1 MGNLTYKTTSC
12 SCLPSCNSI
21 KYDFNIDL
29 TRKITN
35 EEIEEMCFW
44 GRPHMQYILE
54 TEKSIFELKRITNM
68 SKLRERHVKEMCRS
82 YLRHEY
88 AHVTI
93 RIDGTTYLKRVK
105 SLKYTETD
113 KLSIVGGTLGLFS
126 GFSFIVI
133 FELFYWVVTTVK
145 RLFVKNASQQTSNVT
160 SDNYSTEQMI
170 FQLRQEMA
178 KVTEKL
184 QEKDKE
190 IAQLQQ
196 DWMNFQNPK
205 KTENADDTNPNAEP
219 ISQNQELSVVDIE

>member
-1 MGNLTYKTTSC
+1 MFLLHYSLRECQCAPWNFPQPLQQGFPLCTFYGNSCFKSKMGNLTYKTTSC

-113 KLSIVGGTLGLFS
+113 KFAVVGGTLGLFS

-133 FELFYWVVTTVK
+133 FELLYWVVISVK
-145 RLFVKNASQQTSNVT
+145 RLFVKNSPQQTSNVT
-160 SDNYSTEQMI
+160 PDNCSIDQ
-170 FQLRQEMA
+170 
-178 KVTEKL
+178 
-184 QEKDKE
+184 
-190 IAQLQQ
+190 
-196 DWMNFQNPK
+196 
-205 KTENADDTNPNAEP
+205 
-219 ISQNQELSVVDIE
+219 IS

>member
-1 MGNLTYKTTSC
+1 MFLLHYSLRECQCAPWNFPQPMEQGFPLCTFYGNSCFKSKMANLTYKTTSC

-29 TRKITN
+29 TRKITD
-35 EEIEEMCFW
+35 EEIEDMCIW
-44 GRPHMQYILE
+44 GRPHSRYIAEIEEGKFDLLKIVNM
-54 TEKSIFELKRITNM
+54 TNHFTDHVREK
-68 SKLRERHVKEMCRS
+68 CRS

-133 FELFYWVVTTVK
+133 FELLYWVVTISK
-145 RLFVKNASQQTSNVT
+145 MLFK
-160 SDNYSTEQMI
+160 
-170 FQLRQEMA
+170 
-178 KVTEKL
+178 
-184 QEKDKE
+184 
-190 IAQLQQ
+190 
-196 DWMNFQNPK
+196 
-205 KTENADDTNPNAEP
+205 
-219 ISQNQELSVVDIE
+219 